1 MDPMWSVCRMRS
13 KLTANG
19 AQALAIE
26 MHDAKVA
33 DECLLSRHVA
43 TADLAFDFRFR

>member
-1 MDPMWSVCRMRS
+1 MRS

-26 MHDAKVA
+26 MHDAMVA
-33 DECLLSRHVA
+33 NELSPNTDDNSQAGVA
-43 TADLAFDFRFR
+43 LISA